1 MADDSVPAGALQQE
15 QGSDLLEAY
24 TSQSES
30 DVDSA
35 YNDIVSETASVTS
48 SILAGKFENGRRYHA
63 YGQQEYMFPDDE
75 QEQDRLD
82 IKYAS
87 INLVFGQGTDGT
99 LFAPVKDPQTILD
112 IGTGTG
118 IWAID
123 CGEEYPGATVYAT
136 DLSPI
141 QPAWVPPNVKFE
153 IDDAEKPWTFD
164 PNFFD
169 VVHTRTMTGCIRDWQ
184 RLAQQAFVHIKPGG
198 YLECQEMDYMTVVQS
213 DSQNPGEAILLWCK
227 QQGEA
232 AAKAG
237 ISLRT
242 STSYLKTLMES
253 VGFVDVVTREFKLP
267 IGPWAS
273 DRTLR
278 NAGLLQ
284 MSAMLEGMEGISL
297 RLFTHYTNWTLEELH
312 VLLAKCRTEIKDKRL
327 HAYWTLPVV
336 YGRKPE

>member
-15 QGSDLLEAY
+15 QEQEQGGDLLEA
-24 TSQSES
+24 SES

-63 YGQQEYMFPDDE
+63 ETPSAK
-75 QEQDRLD
+75 D
-82 IKYAS
+82 IDYSKNK
-87 INLVFGQGTDGT
+87 IVFGQGTDGT

-123 CGEEYPGATVYAT
+123 CAEEYPGATVYAT

-169 VVHTRTMTGCIRDWQ
+169 VIHTRTMTGCIRDWQ
-184 RLAQQAFVHIKPGG
+184 RLAQQAFTHIKPGG
-198 YLECQEMDYMTVVQS
+198 YFECQEMDYMTVVQS
-213 DSQNPGEAILLWCK
+213 DSQNPGEAMLLWCK

-242 STSYLKTLMES
+242 STSYLKSLMES

-273 DRTLR
+273 DKTLR

-284 MSAMLEGMEGISL
+284 MSAMLEGIEGISL
-297 RLFTHYTNWTLEELH
+297 RLFTHYTNWTLDELH
-312 VLLAKCRTEIKDKRL
+312 VLLAKCRSEIKDKRL
-327 HAYWTLPVV
+327 HAYWALPVV